1 MTDIEDK
8 ILKAIGDDII
18 EQIRAVFASD
28 VGINSKVGKNTLKDS
43 NLSKDLRYN
52 IQPTNKG
59 GAINV
64 EANFYMVYIE
74 WDRPPKYGKRPPV
87 KEIIKWLKRKHIT
100 SDNPKIKTVEQFAFL
115 ISRAIWRDGWKG
127 RKLTPKILEAIE
139 NYWDTK
145 ASAYIFDELTKI
157 IEEKF
162 EEL

>member
-52 IQPTNKG
+52 IVNTNEG

-74 WDRPPKYGKRPPV
+74 WDRPPKYGKRPPT
-87 KEIIKWLKRKHIT
+87 KAIIKWLTRKNIT
-100 SDNPKIKTVEQFAFL
+100 SDNPKVKIVERFAFL

-139 NYWDTK
+139 NHWNTK